1 MRVKLYF
8 FLMMM
13 MMTAYM
19 FKKHPG
25 KKKMKEK
32 LKL

>member
-8 FLMMM
+8 FLM